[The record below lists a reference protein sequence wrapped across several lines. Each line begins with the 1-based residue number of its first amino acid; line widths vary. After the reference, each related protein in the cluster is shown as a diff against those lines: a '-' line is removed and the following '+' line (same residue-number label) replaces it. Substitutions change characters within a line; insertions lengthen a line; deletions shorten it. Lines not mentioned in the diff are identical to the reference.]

1 MTNPPELI
9 STTRCDASL
18 SFSPLTLWPQGLPAV
33 SINKVLIAGFGQQLA
48 LNYQIPIENSA
59 SAIADL
65 FRSLY
70 SDLSFSELAA
80 LQKLSAPFVWLPIDL
95 IVQKFG
101 FQYNDSFIKVCQ
113 VLQSAPENFQKWCA
127 EKKVG
132 PQDLMPLLS
141 YTDNTNSLNVLFI
154 EIINLQLSKAL
165 GVKAL
170 ELGIELL
177 MMGTETEKL
186 SSQNLF
192 NANQNTQQNT
202 QQNKDKN
209 PGELWLES
217 LTWLRYPETKARDE
231 ERRLQMNQLP
241 WPGHS
246 QARWVR
252 QGDKAGIE
260 LKLFVTQPSDLK
272 KYLNSLQT
280 VQDLLEEIPKH

>member
-1 MTNPPELI
+1 MQMTNPPELI
-9 STTRCDASL
+9 STTRCDDSL
-18 SFSPLTLWPQGLPAV
+18 NFAPLSMWPQGLPAV
-33 SINKVLIAGFGQQLA
+33 SINKVLIAGFGQQLT
-48 LNYQIPIENSA
+48 LNYQIPNENSA
-59 SAIADL
+59 NIVADL

-70 SDLSFSELAA
+70 SDLSFAELAA
-80 LQKLSAPFVWLPIDL
+80 LQKLSAPFDWLPLDL

-113 VLQSAPENFQKWCA
+113 VLQTTPENFRKWCA

-141 YTDNTNSLNVLFI
+141 FTEKMNSLNVLFL
-154 EIINLQLSKAL
+154 EILQLKLSKAL

-177 MMGTETEKL
+177 MMGTAAESL
-186 SSQNLF
+186 SSQNLIT
-192 NANQNTQQNT
+192 NHN
-202 QQNKDKN
+202 NKDKN
-209 PGELWLES
+209 PGELWLEALS
-217 LTWLRYPETKARDE
+217 WLRYPETKARDE
-231 ERRLQMNQLP
+231 ERRRQMDQLP

-252 QGDKAGIE
+252 QGDRAGIE
-260 LKLFVTQPSDLK
+260 LKLFVAQPSDLK

-280 VQDLLEEIPKH
+280 VQDMLDEIPKH

>member
-1 MTNPPELI
+1 MQMTNPPELI
-9 STTRCDASL
+9 STTRCDDRL
-18 SFSPLTLWPQGLPAV
+18 NFSPLSLWPLGLPAV
-33 SINKVLIAGFGQQLA
+33 SINKVLIAGFGQQLT
-48 LNYQIPIENSA
+48 LNYQIPTENSA
-59 SAIADL
+59 VTIADL

-80 LQKLSAPFVWLPIDL
+80 LQKSSAPFDWLPMNL

-101 FQYNDSFIKVCQ
+101 FQYNDSFNKVCQ
-113 VLQSAPENFQKWCA
+113 VLQSTPENFQKWCA

-141 YTDNTNSLNVLFI
+141 FAEKINSLNVLFL
-154 EIINLQLSKAL
+154 EILQLKLSKAL
-165 GVKAL
+165 GIKAL

-177 MMGTETEKL
+177 MMGTDAEDL

-192 NANQNTQQNT
+192 NANRNQNAL
-202 QQNKDKN
+202 QNKDKN
-209 PGELWLES
+209 PGELWLEA
-217 LTWLRYPETKARDE
+217 LTWRRYPETKARDE
-231 ERRLQMNQLP
+231 ERRRQMDQLP

-252 QGDKAGIE
+252 QGDRAGIE
-260 LKLFVTQPSDLK
+260 LKLFVAQPSDLK